1 MGYFGMEMMGDQ
13 FLIAALVYVIACLGL
28 VLYLQ
33 KQSNKLRAKV
43 DALTVLMKE
52 SDRQRDAF
60 KRELNELRSGTI
72 GVGRR
77 VIELEKKLAK
87 QDAKLDEAN
96 QQDPQARLYSR
107 AMKMVSLGAG
117 VEELVQECEL
127 PKAEAELI
135 LRLHRK

>member
-1 MGYFGMEMMGDQ
+1 MGDE

-33 KQSNKLRAKV
+33 KQSSKLKTKV
-43 DALTVLMKE
+43 DALTVLVKE
-52 SDRQRDAF
+52 SDRQREVV
-60 KRELNELRSGTI
+60 KRELHELRSGTI

-77 VIELEKKLAK
+77 VVELEKKLSK
-87 QDAKLDEAN
+87 QFDMLEEAS
-96 QQDPQARLYSR
+96 QQDPQAKLYSR
-107 AMKMVSLGAG
+107 AVKMVGLGAG
-117 VEELVQECEL
+117 IEELMQECEL